1 MMQLPQH
8 HKPSKPSA
16 PSCCSSWIRRSPPP
30 SPPHRKPGGGGG
42 RSRYACR
49 LVPLLV
55 LTVYSVVTVLRI
67 PSSSLVVTTA
77 DSGNPGCLPTRI
89 LPALAAVGCWIAPF
103 SPPVLLLSARTEMAT
118 RSSAE
123 RVERRED
130 LEALKTHLPSNQNS
144 LEAREETRSVA
155 SLPCS
160 AFINGEAGY
169 GEEGVLC
176 CDRSHYRSDVC
187 YLRGDVRTDPS
198 TSSVL
203 LYKAPRGSS
212 PEKVRPY
219 TRKFEGGIMSTID
232 EVTILPVAGAYNAS
246 ASAGDGGTLRRRCD
260 VRHPRGV
267 PAVVFSTGGYTGN
280 VYHEFSDGLIPLFIT
295 AQRFAG
301 EVVFVVLEYHY
312 WWLGRYGAVLERL
325 TNYKVV
331 DFRYDRRVHCFDE
344 MIVGLRI
351 HGELVVDPKLTPN
364 GKSIKDF
371 QALLH
376 QGYSRAASSSA
387 SPPVP
392 LPLAPPSRPCPRP
405 AKPKL
410 LIFIRKQNRVLLNLP
425 HVVTACRRAGFAP
438 HVMNLRRQTPLP
450 AIHAALASADAMV
463 AVHGA
468 AVTHFL
474 FMRPGSVLL
483 QIVPVGL
490 DWAADA
496 FYGKPAQ
503 QLGLEYL
510 EYKVAPEES
519 SLAAE
524 YGLNSTVVRDPSVI
538 SSRGWWEMKKVYMD
552 RQNVT
557 VNIKRFG
564 ELLKAA
570 RTHLKNTTACAKA
583 AGAAAALR

>member
-30 SPPHRKPGGGGG
+30 SPPHKKPGGGG

-55 LTVYSVVTVLRI
+55 LTIYSLVTVLRI

-77 DSGNPGCLPTRI
+77 DS
-89 LPALAAVGCWIAPF
+89 
-103 SPPVLLLSARTEMAT
+103 
-118 RSSAE
+118 E

-160 AFINGEAGY
+160 AFISGEAGY

-203 LYKAPRGSS
+203 LYNAPRGST

-219 TRKFEGGIMSTID
+219 TRKFEDSIMSTID
-232 EVTILPVAGAYNAS
+232 EVSIVPVPGAYNAS
-246 ASAGDGGTLRRRCD
+246 GGGALRRRCD

-280 VYHEFSDGLIPLFIT
+280 VYHEFSDGLIPLFVT

-312 WWLGRYGAVLERL
+312 WWLGRYGAVLEGL

-331 DFRYDRRVHCFDE
+331 DFRSDRRVHCFDE

-351 HGELVVDPKLTPN
+351 HGELVVDPKLMPN
-364 GKSIKDF
+364 GTPSISPNCPQF
-371 QALLH
+371 LSRIAILPSPASHSTSH
-376 QGYSRAASSSA
+376 QTSFF
-387 SPPVP
+387 P
-392 LPLAPPSRPCPRP
+392 
-405 AKPKL
+405 
-410 LIFIRKQNRVLLNLP
+410 
-425 HVVTACRRAGFAP
+425 
-438 HVMNLRRQTPLP
+438 LRRQ
-450 AIHAALASADAMV
+450 
-463 AVHGA
+463 
-468 AVTHFL
+468 FL
-474 FMRPGSVLL
+474 LL
-483 QIVPVGL
+483 V
-490 DWAADA
+490 
-496 FYGKPAQ
+496 K
-503 QLGLEYL
+503 
-510 EYKVAPEES
+510 
-519 SLAAE
+519 
-524 YGLNSTVVRDPSVI
+524 
-538 SSRGWWEMKKVYMD
+538 SR
-552 RQNVT
+552 
-557 VNIKRFG
+557 
-564 ELLKAA
+564 
-570 RTHLKNTTACAKA
+570 
-583 AGAAAALR
+583 

>member
-1 MMQLPQH
+1 MQQVAQHQHQH
-8 HKPSKPSA
+8 HHHHHNPKPPVPRS
-16 PSCCSSWIRRSPPP
+16 SSWIRRSPPP
-30 SPPHRKPGGGGG
+30 SPPHKKLWVVGGGGG
-42 RSRYACR
+42 RSRYVCR

-55 LTVYSVVTVLRI
+55 LTVYSIFTVVRI
-67 PSSSLVVTTA
+67 PSSSLVVSTA
-77 DSGNPGCLPTRI
+77 DS
-89 LPALAAVGCWIAPF
+89 
-103 SPPVLLLSARTEMAT
+103 
-118 RSSAE
+118 E

-130 LEALKTHLPSNQNS
+130 VEASFKTHLPSNQNN
-144 LEAREETRSVA
+144 LEAREETRSPA

-160 AFINGEAGY
+160 ALINGEAG
-169 GEEGVLC
+169 GGMESALC

-198 TSSVL
+198 TSSVM
-203 LYKAPRGSS
+203 LYNAPRGSAAV
-212 PEKVRPY
+212 EKVRPY
-219 TRKFEGGIMSTID
+219 TRKFEPSIMSTID
-232 EVTILPVAGAYNAS
+232 EVTIVPVVDDATTSNGTTAT
-246 ASAGDGGTLRRRCD
+246 GDAAAAKDSLRRRCD
-260 VRHPRGV
+260 VRHAPGV
-267 PAVVFSTGGYTGN
+267 AAVVFSTGGYTGN
-280 VYHEFSDGLIPLFIT
+280 VYHEFSDGLIPLFVT

-325 TNYKVV
+325 TNYKIV
-331 DFRYDRRVHCFDE
+331 DFRYDRRVHCFSE

-351 HGELVVDPKLTPN
+351 HGELVVDPKLMPN

-376 QGYSRAASSSA
+376 QGYSRTPSSSSSA
-387 SPPVP
+387 SAQPPVP
-392 LPLAPPSRPCPRP
+392 LPLASPSRPCLRP
-405 AKPKL
+405 ADDHAASSKPSSKPKL
-410 LIFIRKQNRVLLNLP
+410 VIFIRKQNRVILNLP

-503 QLGLEYL
+503 QLGLEYA

-524 YGLNSTVVRDPSVI
+524 YGVNSTVVRDPSVI

-557 VNIKRFG
+557 VNVKRFG
-564 ELLKAA
+564 ELLRAA
-570 RTHLKNTTACAKA
+570 RLHLKNATAC
-583 AGAAAALR
+583 GRAAAAATKTTAAVR

>member
-8 HKPSKPSA
+8 HKPSA
-16 PSCCSSWIRRSPPP
+16 HSCCSSWIRRSPPP
-30 SPPHRKPGGGGG
+30 SPPHKKPGGGG
-42 RSRYACR
+42 RSWYACR

-67 PSSSLVVTTA
+67 PSSSLVVSPA
-77 DSGNPGCLPTRI
+77 DS
-89 LPALAAVGCWIAPF
+89 
-103 SPPVLLLSARTEMAT
+103 
-118 RSSAE
+118 E

-160 AFINGEAGY
+160 AFISGEAGY
-169 GEEGVLC
+169 GEGEGVLC

-203 LYKAPRGSS
+203 LYNAPRRSAA
-212 PEKVRPY
+212 EKVRPY
-219 TRKFEGGIMSTID
+219 TRKFEDSIMSTID
-232 EVTILPVAGAYNAS
+232 DVTIQPVPGAYNAS
-246 ASAGDGGTLRRRCD
+246 ASASDGGTLRRRCD

-280 VYHEFSDGLIPLFIT
+280 VYHEFSDGLIPLFVT

-301 EVVFVVLEYHY
+301 EVVFVVLQYHY
-312 WWLGRYGAVLERL
+312 WWLGRYGAVLQQL

-351 HGELVVDPKLTPN
+351 HGELVVDPKLMPN

-376 QGYSRAASSSA
+376 QGYSRTTSSA

-392 LPLAPPSRPCPRP
+392 LPLASPSLPCPRP
-405 AKPKL
+405 SKPKL

-450 AIHAALASADAMV
+450 VIHAALASADAMV

-524 YGLNSTVVRDPSVI
+524 YGLNSTVVRTPWVI

-564 ELLKAA
+564 ELLRAA
-570 RTHLKNTTACAKA
+570 RTHLKNTTACAKGT
-583 AGAAAALR
+583 GAATAALR

>member
-8 HKPSKPSA
+8 HKPGKPSA
-16 PSCCSSWIRRSPPP
+16 PSSCSSWIRRSPPP
-30 SPPHRKPGGGGG
+30 SPPHKKAAGGG
-42 RSRYACR
+42 RGRYACR

-55 LTVYSVVTVLRI
+55 LTVYSVFTVVRI
-67 PSSSLVVTTA
+67 PSSSLVVTTS
-77 DSGNPGCLPTRI
+77 DS
-89 LPALAAVGCWIAPF
+89 
-103 SPPVLLLSARTEMAT
+103 
-118 RSSAE
+118 E

-130 LEALKTHLPSNQNS
+130 LEALKTHLPSNQNG

-160 AFINGEAGY
+160 AFINGEAGH
-169 GEEGVLC
+169 GEDGVLC
-176 CDRSHYRSDVC
+176 CDRTHYRSDVC
-187 YLRGDVRTDPS
+187 YLRGDARTDPS
-198 TSSVL
+198 TSSVF
-203 LYKAPRGSS
+203 LYGAPRGSS

-219 TRKFEGGIMSTID
+219 TRKFEDSIMGTID
-232 EVTILPVAGAYNAS
+232 EVTVVPVPGPFNAS
-246 ASAGDGGTLRRRCD
+246 SGMRRRCD

-312 WWLGRYGAVLERL
+312 WWVGRYGAVLERL
-325 TNYKVV
+325 TNYKIV

-351 HGELVVDPKLTPN
+351 HGELVVDPKLMPN

-376 QGYSRAASSSA
+376 QGYSRTPSSS
-387 SPPVP
+387 SQPPVP
-392 LPLAPPSRPCPRP
+392 LPLAPPSRPCPDHARA

-410 LIFIRKQNRVLLNLP
+410 VIFIRKKNRVLLNLP

-503 QLGLEYL
+503 QLGLGYL

-524 YGLNSTVVRDPSVI
+524 YGLNSTVVRNPWVI
-538 SSRGWWEMKKVYMD
+538 SNRGWWEMKKVYMD

-557 VNIKRFG
+557 VNVKRFG

-570 RTHLKNTTACAKA
+570 RGHLKNATEAACQRHHRG
-583 AGAAAALR
+583 GAAEVERR

>member
-1 MMQLPQH
+1 MQLPQQH
-8 HKPSKPSA
+8 HKPSKPST

-30 SPPHRKPGGGGG
+30 SPPHKKPGGGW
-42 RSRYACR
+42 RSRYVCR

-55 LTVYSVVTVLRI
+55 LTVYSVFTVLHI

-77 DSGNPGCLPTRI
+77 DS
-89 LPALAAVGCWIAPF
+89 
-103 SPPVLLLSARTEMAT
+103 
-118 RSSAE
+118 E

-144 LEAREETRSVA
+144 LKAREETRSVA

-160 AFINGEAGY
+160 AFINGEAGQ

-203 LYKAPRGSS
+203 LYGAPRGSA

-219 TRKFEGGIMSTID
+219 TRKFEDSIMSTID
-232 EVTILPVAGAYNAS
+232 EVTILPVPGAYNAS
-246 ASAGDGGTLRRRCD
+246 AGGGSLRRRCD

-325 TNYKVV
+325 TNHKVV

-351 HGELVVDPKLTPN
+351 HGELVVDPKLMPN
-364 GKSIKDF
+364 GKGIKDF

-376 QGYSRAASSSA
+376 QGYSRMPSSSSTSHA
-387 SPPVP
+387 PVP
-392 LPLAPPSRPCPRP
+392 LPLAPPSRPCPRS

-450 AIHAALASADAMV
+450 AIHTALASADAMV

-474 FMRPGSVLL
+474 FMRSGSVLL

-524 YGLNSTVVRDPSVI
+524 YGLNSTVVQDPSVI

-564 ELLKAA
+564 ELLRTA
-570 RTHLKNTTACAKA
+570 RQHLKNSTACAK
-583 AGAAAALR
+583 GTSAALRKRRGIKEG

>member
-16 PSCCSSWIRRSPPP
+16 PSCCSSWIRRSPPS
-30 SPPHRKPGGGGG
+30 SPPHKKPGGGG

-55 LTVYSVVTVLRI
+55 LTIYSVVTVLRI

-77 DSGNPGCLPTRI
+77 DS
-89 LPALAAVGCWIAPF
+89 
-103 SPPVLLLSARTEMAT
+103 
-118 RSSAE
+118 E

-169 GEEGVLC
+169 GEEGVMC

-203 LYKAPRGSS
+203 LYNAPRGSS

-219 TRKFEGGIMSTID
+219 TRKFEDSIMSTID

-325 TNYKVV
+325 TNYKIV

-351 HGELVVDPKLTPN
+351 HGELVVDPKLMPN

-376 QGYSRAASSSA
+376 QGYSRASSSSA

-450 AIHAALASADAMV
+450 VIHAALASADAMV

-570 RTHLKNTTACAKA
+570 RTHLKNATACAKG

>member
-1 MMQLPQH
+1 MQQPQH
-8 HKPSKPSA
+8 HHHKPKPSLSG
-16 PSCCSSWIRRSPPP
+16 SSSWIRRSPPP
-30 SPPHRKPGGGGG
+30 SPPHKKTWGAGS

-55 LTVYSVVTVLRI
+55 LTLYSLFTVLRI
-67 PSSSLVVTTA
+67 PSSSLVVNTA
-77 DSGNPGCLPTRI
+77 DS
-89 LPALAAVGCWIAPF
+89 
-103 SPPVLLLSARTEMAT
+103 
-118 RSSAE
+118 E
-123 RVERRED
+123 RVDRRD
-130 LEALKTHLPSNQNS
+130 DVEAFKTHLPSNQNS
-144 LEAREETRSVA
+144 LEAREETRSPA

-160 AFINGEAGY
+160 AFISGEAGGG
-169 GEEGVLC
+169 GESEEDGVLC

-187 YLRGDVRTDPS
+187 YLRGDARTDPS
-198 TSSVL
+198 TSSVF
-203 LYKAPRGSS
+203 LYDAPRGAA

-219 TRKFEGGIMSTID
+219 TRKFEESIMRTID
-232 EVTILPVAGAYNAS
+232 EVTIVPVEGNGTGADDSRNS
-246 ASAGDGGTLRRRCD
+246 LRRRCD
-260 VRHPRGV
+260 VRHPAGV

-295 AQRFAG
+295 SQRFGG

-312 WWLGRYGAVLERL
+312 WWLGRYGAILERL
-325 TNYKVV
+325 TNYKIV

-351 HGELVVDPKLTPN
+351 HGELIVDPKLMPN
-364 GKSIKDF
+364 GKGLQDF

-376 QGYSRAASSSA
+376 QGYTGKPSSSSSSA
-387 SPPVP
+387 PLA
-392 LPLAPPSRPCPRP
+392 LPLGLPSRPCIRP
-405 AKPKL
+405 DDHAAKAAKPKM
-410 LIFIRKQNRVLLNLP
+410 LIFIRKQNRVILNLP
-425 HVVTACRRAGFAP
+425 HVVTACRRAGFQP

-450 AIHAALASADAMV
+450 VIHAALASADAMV

-474 FMRPGSVLL
+474 FMRPGAVLL

-490 DWAADA
+490 DWASES

-503 QLGLEYL
+503 ELGLKYL

-524 YGLNSTVVRDPSVI
+524 YGINSTVVRDPSVI
-538 SSRGWWEMKKVYMD
+538 SSQGWWEMKKVYMD

-557 VNIKRFG
+557 VSVKRFG
-564 ELLKAA
+564 ELL
-570 RTHLKNTTACAKA
+570 RTAKLHLKNATACDKA
-583 AGAAAALR
+583 AVR

>member
-1 MMQLPQH
+1 MMQLPQQH
-8 HKPSKPSA
+8 HKPSKPA
-16 PSCCSSWIRRSPPP
+16 AATCCSSWIRRSPPP
-30 SPPHRKPGGGGG
+30 SPPHKKPGGGGRG
-42 RSRYACR
+42 RYACR

-55 LTVYSVVTVLRI
+55 LTVYSVFTVLRI

-77 DSGNPGCLPTRI
+77 DS
-89 LPALAAVGCWIAPF
+89 
-103 SPPVLLLSARTEMAT
+103 
-118 RSSAE
+118 E

-130 LEALKTHLPSNQNS
+130 VEALKTHLPSNQNG

-160 AFINGEAGY
+160 AFINGEAGQ

-198 TSSVL
+198 TTSVF
-203 LYKAPRGSS
+203 LYGAPRGTAA
-212 PEKVRPY
+212 EKVRPY
-219 TRKFEGGIMSTID
+219 TRKFEDSIMNTID
-232 EVTILPVAGAYNAS
+232 EVSIVPVPAS
-246 ASAGDGGTLRRRCD
+246 ASGGNASSGARSPGDNLRRRCD

-331 DFRYDRRVHCFDE
+331 DFRYDRRVHCFSE

-351 HGELVVDPKLTPN
+351 HGELVVDPKLMPN
-364 GKSIKDF
+364 GESIQDF

-376 QGYSRAASSSA
+376 QGYSRTPSSTSQ
-387 SPPVP
+387 PPVP
-392 LPLAPPSRPCPRP
+392 LPLAPPSRPCPRVAA

-410 LIFIRKQNRVLLNLP
+410 VIFIRKQNRVLLNLP

-438 HVMNLRRQTPLP
+438 HVMNLRRQTPLA

-503 QLGLEYL
+503 QLGLQYL
-510 EYKVAPEES
+510 EYKVASEES

-564 ELLKAA
+564 ELLRTA
-570 RTHLKNTTACAKA
+570 RLHLKNSTACARGS
-583 AGAAAALR
+583 AGALR

>member
-8 HKPSKPSA
+8 HKPSA
-16 PSCCSSWIRRSPPP
+16 HSCCPSWIRRSPP
-30 SPPHRKPGGGGG
+30 SPPPPPHKKLGGG

-67 PSSSLVVTTA
+67 PSASLVVSTA
-77 DSGNPGCLPTRI
+77 DS
-89 LPALAAVGCWIAPF
+89 
-103 SPPVLLLSARTEMAT
+103 
-118 RSSAE
+118 E
-123 RVERRED
+123 RVDRRED

-160 AFINGEAGY
+160 AFISGEAGH

-203 LYKAPRGSS
+203 LYNAARGSG

-219 TRKFEGGIMSTID
+219 TRKFEDSVMSSID
-232 EVTILPVAGAYNAS
+232 EVTIVPVPGGHNAS
-246 ASAGDGGTLRRRCD
+246 ASALRRRCD

-267 PAVVFSTGGYTGN
+267 PAVVLSTGGYTGN
-280 VYHEFSDGLIPLFIT
+280 VYHEFSDGLIPLFVT
-295 AQRFAG
+295 AQRFGG
-301 EVVFVVLEYHY
+301 EVVLVVLGYHY
-312 WWLGRYGAVLERL
+312 WWLGRYGAVLEQL

-331 DFRYDRRVHCFDE
+331 DFRSDRRVHCFDE

-351 HGELVVDPKLTPN
+351 HGELVVDPKLMPN

-376 QGYSRAASSSA
+376 RSYSRTTTTPSA
-387 SPPVP
+387 SPPVPVP
-392 LPLAPPSRPCPRP
+392 LPLAPPSRSRSRACPRP
-405 AKPKL
+405 AAKPKL

-438 HVMNLRRQTPLP
+438 HVMNLRRQTPLA

-524 YGLNSTVVRDPSVI
+524 YGLDSTVLRNPWVI

-564 ELLKAA
+564 ELLRTA
-570 RTHLKNTTACAKA
+570 RTHLKNTTACA
-583 AGAAAALR
+583 AAAALR

>member
-1 MMQLPQH
+1 MMQLLQH
-8 HKPSKPSA
+8 HKPSA

-30 SPPHRKPGGGGG
+30 SPPHKKKGGGGGG

-55 LTVYSVVTVLRI
+55 LTVYSVFTVLRI
-67 PSSSLVVTTA
+67 PSSSLVVNTA
-77 DSGNPGCLPTRI
+77 DS
-89 LPALAAVGCWIAPF
+89 
-103 SPPVLLLSARTEMAT
+103 
-118 RSSAE
+118 E

-130 LEALKTHLPSNQNS
+130 VETLKTHLPSNQNS

-160 AFINGEAGY
+160 AFINGEAGQR
-169 GEEGVLC
+169 EEGVLC
-176 CDRSHYRSDVC
+176 CDRSQYRSDVC
-187 YLRGDVRTDPS
+187 YLCGDVRTDPS

-203 LYKAPRGSS
+203 LYNAPRGSA

-219 TRKFEGGIMSTID
+219 TRKFEDGIMSTID
-232 EVTILPVAGAYNAS
+232 EVTILPVLGAYNAS
-246 ASAGDGGTLRRRCD
+246 AGGGSLRRRCD

-331 DFRYDRRVHCFDE
+331 DFRYDRRVHCFSE

-351 HGELVVDPKLTPN
+351 HGELVVDPKLMPN

-376 QGYSRAASSSA
+376 QGYSRKPVSSFSSA
-387 SPPVP
+387 ETPVP

-410 LIFIRKQNRVLLNLP
+410 VIFIRKQNRVLLNLP

-474 FMRPGSVLL
+474 FMHPGSVLL

-490 DWAADA
+490 DWAAGA

-503 QLGLEYL
+503 QLGLGYL

-564 ELLKAA
+564 ELLRAA
-570 RTHLKNTTACAKA
+570 RLHLKNSTVACAK
-583 AGAAAALR
+583 GASAALR

>member
-1 MMQLPQH
+1 MQQASSHQH
-8 HKPSKPSA
+8 HYQHSAKPPVSRS
-16 PSCCSSWIRRSPPP
+16 SSWIRRSPPP
-30 SPPHRKPGGGGG
+30 SPPHKKLWGGGGGGGGGG
-42 RSRYACR
+42 RSRYVCR
-49 LVPLLV
+49 IVPLLV
-55 LTVYSVVTVLRI
+55 LTVYSIFTVVRI
-67 PSSSLVVTTA
+67 PSSSLVVSTA
-77 DSGNPGCLPTRI
+77 DS
-89 LPALAAVGCWIAPF
+89 
-103 SPPVLLLSARTEMAT
+103 
-118 RSSAE
+118 E

-130 LEALKTHLPSNQNS
+130 VEAFKTHLPSNQNN
-144 LEAREETRSVA
+144 LEAREETRSPA

-160 AFINGEAGY
+160 ALINGEAG
-169 GEEGVLC
+169 GGQAAAESALC

-203 LYKAPRGSS
+203 LYNAPRGSA

-219 TRKFEGGIMSTID
+219 TRKFEGSIMSTID
-232 EVTILPVAGAYNAS
+232 EVTIVPVVDAGSGSNGTT
-246 ASAGDGGTLRRRCD
+246 AGDTGKDSLRRRCD
-260 VRHPRGV
+260 VRHPPGV

-331 DFRYDRRVHCFDE
+331 DFRYDRRVHCFSE

-351 HGELVVDPKLTPN
+351 HGELVVDPKLMPN
-364 GKSIKDF
+364 GKGIQDF

-376 QGYSRAASSSA
+376 QGYSRTPSAIAAA
-387 SPPVP
+387 AAAQPPVP
-392 LPLAPPSRPCPRP
+392 LALAAPPSRPCLRP
-405 AKPKL
+405 DDHAKVAKPKL
-410 LIFIRKQNRVLLNLP
+410 VIFIRKQNRVLLNLP
-425 HVVTACRRAGFAP
+425 HIVTACRRAGFAP

-450 AIHAALASADAMV
+450 AIHAALSSADAMV

-503 QLGLEYL
+503 QLGLGYL

-524 YGLNSTVVRDPSVI
+524 YGVNSTVVRDPSVI

-564 ELLKAA
+564 ELLRSA
-570 RTHLKNTTACAKA
+570 RLHLKNATACGKAASAATTTAA
-583 AGAAAALR
+583 R

>member
-1 MMQLPQH
+1 MQQASSHQH
-8 HKPSKPSA
+8 HYQHSAKPPVSRS
-16 PSCCSSWIRRSPPP
+16 SSWIRRSPPP
-30 SPPHRKPGGGGG
+30 SPPHKKLWGGGGGGGGG
-42 RSRYACR
+42 RSRYVCR
-49 LVPLLV
+49 IVPLLV
-55 LTVYSVVTVLRI
+55 LTVYSIFTVVRI
-67 PSSSLVVTTA
+67 PSSSLVVSTA
-77 DSGNPGCLPTRI
+77 DS
-89 LPALAAVGCWIAPF
+89 
-103 SPPVLLLSARTEMAT
+103 
-118 RSSAE
+118 E

-130 LEALKTHLPSNQNS
+130 VEAFKTHLPSNQNN
-144 LEAREETRSVA
+144 LEAREETRSPA

-160 AFINGEAGY
+160 ALINGEAG
-169 GEEGVLC
+169 GGQAAAESALC

-203 LYKAPRGSS
+203 LYNAPRGSA

-219 TRKFEGGIMSTID
+219 TRKFEGSIMSTID
-232 EVTILPVAGAYNAS
+232 EVTIVPVVDAGSGSNGTT
-246 ASAGDGGTLRRRCD
+246 AGDTGKDSLRRRCD
-260 VRHPRGV
+260 VRHPPGV

-331 DFRYDRRVHCFDE
+331 DFRYDRRVHCFSE

-351 HGELVVDPKLTPN
+351 HGELVVDPKLMPN
-364 GKSIKDF
+364 AGRRRRPPRRRRR
-371 QALLH
+371 
-376 QGYSRAASSSA
+376 SRRDHAK
-387 SPPVP
+387 V
-392 LPLAPPSRPCPRP
+392 

-410 LIFIRKQNRVLLNLP
+410 VIFIRKQNRVLLNLP
-425 HVVTACRRAGFAP
+425 HIVTACRRAGFAP

-450 AIHAALASADAMV
+450 AIHAALSSADAMV

-503 QLGLEYL
+503 QLGLGYL

-524 YGLNSTVVRDPSVI
+524 YGVNSTVVRDPSVI

-557 VNIKRFG
+557 LNIKRFG
-564 ELLKAA
+564 ELLRSA
-570 RTHLKNTTACAKA
+570 RLHLKNATACGKAASAATTTAASA
-583 AGAAAALR
+583 TSWS

>member
-1 MMQLPQH
+1 MQLPQH

-16 PSCCSSWIRRSPPP
+16 ATCCSSWIRRSPPP
-30 SPPHRKPGGGGG
+30 SPPHKKPGGGGGGG

-55 LTVYSVVTVLRI
+55 LTVYSVFTVLRI
-67 PSSSLVVTTA
+67 PSSNLVVTTA
-77 DSGNPGCLPTRI
+77 DS
-89 LPALAAVGCWIAPF
+89 
-103 SPPVLLLSARTEMAT
+103 
-118 RSSAE
+118 E

-144 LEAREETRSVA
+144 LEARQETRSVA

-203 LYKAPRGSS
+203 LYNAPRGSSS

-219 TRKFEGGIMSTID
+219 TRKFEPSIMSTID
-232 EVTILPVAGAYNAS
+232 EVTIHPVAGPYNAS

-280 VYHEFSDGLIPLFIT
+280 VYHEFSDGLIPLFVT

-312 WWLGRYGAVLERL
+312 WWVGRYGAVLERL
-325 TNYKVV
+325 TNYKIV

-351 HGELVVDPKLTPN
+351 HGELVVDPKLMPN

-376 QGYSRAASSSA
+376 QGYSRASSSSSSSA

-450 AIHAALASADAMV
+450 VIHAALASADAMV

-570 RTHLKNTTACAKA
+570 RTHLKNATACAKGSGSG
-583 AGAAAALR
+583 AGVALR

>member
-1 MMQLPQH
+1 MMQLPQQ
-8 HKPSKPSA
+8 HKPSKPSAA
-16 PSCCSSWIRRSPPP
+16 PSCCSSWIRRSPPL
-30 SPPHRKPGGGGG
+30 SPPHKRPGSGG

-77 DSGNPGCLPTRI
+77 DS
-89 LPALAAVGCWIAPF
+89 
-103 SPPVLLLSARTEMAT
+103 
-118 RSSAE
+118 E

-203 LYKAPRGSS
+203 LYNAPRGSS

-219 TRKFEGGIMSTID
+219 TRKFEGSIMSTID
-232 EVTILPVAGAYNAS
+232 EVTILPVAGPYNAS
-246 ASAGDGGTLRRRCD
+246 ASAGGGGTLRRRCD

-570 RTHLKNTTACAKA
+570 RTHLRNTTACAKA
-583 AGAAAALR
+583 AGAGAAAALR

>member
-1 MMQLPQH
+1 MQQASSHQH
-8 HKPSKPSA
+8 HYQHSAKPPVSRS
-16 PSCCSSWIRRSPPP
+16 SSWIRRSPPP
-30 SPPHRKPGGGGG
+30 SPPHKKLWGGGGGGGGG
-42 RSRYACR
+42 RSRYVCR
-49 LVPLLV
+49 IVPLLV
-55 LTVYSVVTVLRI
+55 LTVYSIFTVVRI
-67 PSSSLVVTTA
+67 PSSSLVVSTA
-77 DSGNPGCLPTRI
+77 DS
-89 LPALAAVGCWIAPF
+89 
-103 SPPVLLLSARTEMAT
+103 
-118 RSSAE
+118 E

-130 LEALKTHLPSNQNS
+130 VEAFKTHLPSNQNN
-144 LEAREETRSVA
+144 LEAREETRSPA

-160 AFINGEAGY
+160 ALINGEAG
-169 GEEGVLC
+169 GGQAAAESALC

-203 LYKAPRGSS
+203 LYNAPRGSA

-219 TRKFEGGIMSTID
+219 TRKFEGSIMSTID
-232 EVTILPVAGAYNAS
+232 EVTIVPVVDAGSGSNGTT
-246 ASAGDGGTLRRRCD
+246 AGDTGKDSLRRRCD
-260 VRHPRGV
+260 VRHPPGV

-331 DFRYDRRVHCFDE
+331 DFRYDRRVHCFSE

-351 HGELVVDPKLTPN
+351 HGELVVDPKLMPN
-364 GKSIKDF
+364 AGRRRRPPRRRRR
-371 QALLH
+371 
-376 QGYSRAASSSA
+376 SRRDHAK
-387 SPPVP
+387 V
-392 LPLAPPSRPCPRP
+392 

-410 LIFIRKQNRVLLNLP
+410 VIFIRKQNRVLLNLP
-425 HVVTACRRAGFAP
+425 HIVTACRRAGFAP

-450 AIHAALASADAMV
+450 AIHAALSSADAMV

-503 QLGLEYL
+503 QLGLGYL

-524 YGLNSTVVRDPSVI
+524 YGVNSTVVRDPSVI

-557 VNIKRFG
+557 LNIKRFG
-564 ELLKAA
+564 ELLRSA
-570 RTHLKNTTACAKA
+570 RLHLKNATACGKAASAATTTAA
-583 AGAAAALR
+583 R

>member
-30 SPPHRKPGGGGG
+30 SPPHKKPGGGG

-77 DSGNPGCLPTRI
+77 DS
-89 LPALAAVGCWIAPF
+89 
-103 SPPVLLLSARTEMAT
+103 
-118 RSSAE
+118 E

-203 LYKAPRGSS
+203 LYNAPRGSS

-219 TRKFEGGIMSTID
+219 TRKFEGSIMSTID
-232 EVTILPVAGAYNAS
+232 EVTILPVSGA
-246 ASAGDGGTLRRRCD
+246 
-260 VRHPRGV
+260 
-267 PAVVFSTGGYTGN
+267 
-280 VYHEFSDGLIPLFIT
+280 DGLIPLFIT

-351 HGELVVDPKLTPN
+351 HGELVVDPKLMPN
-364 GKSIKDF
+364 GSRNTARACVNRDGVELTKDSVG
-371 QALLH
+371 AH
-376 QGYSRAASSSA
+376 PVSGAAPRAPKPGWA
-387 SPPVP
+387 PCP
-392 LPLAPPSRPCPRP
+392 PLAVPEPIGARKG
-405 AKPKL
+405 AGGGL
-410 LIFIRKQNRVLLNLP
+410 GMAIR
-425 HVVTACRRAGFAP
+425 CRHWSIRWYQG
-438 HVMNLRRQTPLP
+438 
-450 AIHAALASADAMV
+450 
-463 AVHGA
+463 G
-468 AVTHFL
+468 
-474 FMRPGSVLL
+474 G
-483 QIVPVGL
+483 
-490 DWAADA
+490 
-496 FYGKPAQ
+496 
-503 QLGLEYL
+503 QLGR
-510 EYKVAPEES
+510 
-519 SLAAE
+519 
-524 YGLNSTVVRDPSVI
+524 T
-538 SSRGWWEMKKVYMD
+538 
-552 RQNVT
+552 
-557 VNIKRFG
+557 
-564 ELLKAA
+564 AA
-570 RTHLKNTTACAKA
+570 RTDD
-583 AGAAAALR
+583 AGADGLLVLLLADLTVPGGVADRSVAR

>member
-1 MMQLPQH
+1 M
-8 HKPSKPSA
+8 
-16 PSCCSSWIRRSPPP
+16 
-30 SPPHRKPGGGGG
+30 
-42 RSRYACR
+42 
-49 LVPLLV
+49 
-55 LTVYSVVTVLRI
+55 
-67 PSSSLVVTTA
+67 
-77 DSGNPGCLPTRI
+77 
-89 LPALAAVGCWIAPF
+89 
-103 SPPVLLLSARTEMAT
+103 LLLM
-118 RSSAE
+118 
-123 RVERRED
+123 
-130 LEALKTHLPSNQNS
+130 
-144 LEAREETRSVA
+144 
-155 SLPCS
+155 
-160 AFINGEAGY
+160 
-169 GEEGVLC
+169 
-176 CDRSHYRSDVC
+176 
-187 YLRGDVRTDPS
+187 VR
-198 TSSVL
+198 
-203 LYKAPRGSS
+203 A
-212 PEKVRPY
+212 
-219 TRKFEGGIMSTID
+219 
-232 EVTILPVAGAYNAS
+232 
-246 ASAGDGGTLRRRCD
+246 
-260 VRHPRGV
+260 
-267 PAVVFSTGGYTGN
+267 
-280 VYHEFSDGLIPLFIT
+280 
-295 AQRFAG
+295 
-301 EVVFVVLEYHY
+301 
-312 WWLGRYGAVLERL
+312 
-325 TNYKVV
+325 
-331 DFRYDRRVHCFDE
+331 
-344 MIVGLRI
+344 
-351 HGELVVDPKLTPN
+351 